1 MTTYEQAI
9 NDMFGL
15 FLTAWSAGSTA
26 IAGYIPPVRW
36 PGVEVP
42 TAPDRSKYWA
52 RISQKTSFE
61 TQSTLRNGDN
71 GQRYTTRG
79 TLYVQV
85 FAPIATVG
93 ALANGRKLAEL
104 ARNAYRG
111 KHSVNGVWFRNAKIV
126 EMPTEADWYALTVQV
141 DYIYDE
147 TA

>member
-15 FLTAWSAGSTA
+15 FLTAWNAGSTA
-26 IAGYIPPVRW
+26 TAGYIPEVRW
-36 PGVEVP
+36 PGVEVA
-42 TAPDRSKYWA
+42 TSPDRSKYWA
-52 RISQKTSFE
+52 RVSQKTSFE
-61 TQSTLRNGDN
+61 QQSTLRNGDN

-85 FAPIATVG
+85 FCPISISG
-93 ALANGRKLAEL
+93 SLANGRKLAEL

-111 KHSVNGVWFRNAKIV
+111 KHSVNGVWFRNAKIM
-126 EMPTEADWYALTVQV
+126 EMPTESDWYALTVQV
-141 DYIYDE
+141 DYLYDE